1 MPNDLTVTRHPPIR
15 DQIAQI
21 LRNAIVNLDFTPGSI
36 LIERARCE
44 LTGASRPS
52 VREALRQLE
61 AEGLVDSRNGR
72 GTIVR
77 TITPDE
83 ASALYEVRAELEG
96 FAVRLFC
103 ERASADD
110 RRRLR
115 ESAEKLQAA
124 ARASGDSRTV
134 LAAQGEFYGVIF
146 AGAGNPFLVQ
156 TIGGIQDR
164 VAQLRAVTL
173 AVPGRAERSTAEFA
187 EIARLIEE
195 GDSEGAQREAVLH
208 VSEAESAMRRA
219 MAAAEE
225 AAATA

>member
-1 MPNDLTVTRHPPIR
+1 MSSNMTVTRHPPIR

-21 LRNAIVNLDFTPGSI
+21 LRGAIVNLDFAPGSV
-36 LIERARCE
+36 LIERELCE

-77 TITPDE
+77 AITPEE
-83 ASALYEVRAELEG
+83 ASGLYEVRAELEG

-103 ERASADD
+103 ERATAKD
-110 RRRLR
+110 RRRLQ
-115 ESAEKLQAA
+115 ESSEKLQIA
-124 ARASGDSRTV
+124 ARTSDDSKTV
-134 LAAQGEFYGVIF
+134 LAAQSEFYQVIF
-146 AGAGNPFLVQ
+146 AGTGNPFLVQ

-173 AVPGRAERSTAEFA
+173 AVPGRQDASTAEFA
-187 EIARLIEE
+187 EIARLIEA
-195 GDSEGAQREAVLH
+195 GDSVGAQRAAELH
-208 VSEAESAMRRA
+208 VHNAEAAMRSA
-219 MAAAEE
+219 IAPAGAPL
-225 AAATA
+225 TP

>member
-1 MPNDLTVTRHPPIR
+1 MSTDMTVTRHPPIR

-21 LRNAIVNLDFTPGSI
+21 LRSAIVNLDFAPGSV
-36 LIERARCE
+36 LIERQLCE
-44 LTGASRPS
+44 MTGASRPS

-77 TITPDE
+77 EITPDE
-83 ASALYEVRAELEG
+83 AAGIYEVRAELEG

-103 ERASADD
+103 ERATDED

-115 ESAEKLQAA
+115 VSSDKLQAA
-124 ARASGDSRTV
+124 ARTAGDSKTL
-134 LAAQGEFYGVIF
+134 LAAQSEFYRVIF
-146 AGAGNPFLVQ
+146 AGTGNPFLVQ

-173 AVPGRAERSTAEFA
+173 AVPGRAEASTAEFA
-187 EIARLIEE
+187 EIARLIEA
-195 GDSEGAQREAVLH
+195 GDAAAAQRAAVRH
-208 VSEAESAMRRA
+208 VSNAQSAMRQA
-219 MAAAEE
+219 V
-225 AAATA
+225 AATDASVEE